1 MDRRILKTKK
11 AVRAAFSALLK
22 EKNISQITVSEL
34 AEKADIDRR
43 TFYLHYSAVSD
54 IVREIESEAIEELEK
69 AVPKEN
75 DFDISSFFEALNTIL
90 MSNFDYYKCITSES
104 VYYSFQKECAKILK
118 NTITRT
124 FYEKSGLKKEIFDL
138 YAEYVTGGIMAIYIA
153 YLNGPRQTGI
163 EEFTEIAKSALEES
177 WLKISGKEKIF

>member
-54 IVREIESEAIEELEK
+54 IESEAIEELEK

-75 DFDISSFFEALNTIL
+75 DFDISSFFAALNTIL
-90 MSNFDYYKCITSES
+90 MSNFDYYKCIT
-104 VYYSFQKECAKILK
+104 
-118 NTITRT
+118 
-124 FYEKSGLKKEIFDL
+124 KEIFDL

-177 WLKISGKEKIF
+177 WRKISGKEKFF